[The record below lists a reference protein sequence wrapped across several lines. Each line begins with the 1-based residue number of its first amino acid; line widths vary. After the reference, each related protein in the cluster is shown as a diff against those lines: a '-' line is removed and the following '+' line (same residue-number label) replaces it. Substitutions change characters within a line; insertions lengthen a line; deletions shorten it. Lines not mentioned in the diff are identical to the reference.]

1 MTAKHTKVAQTT
13 TQALRDSMRHQAR
26 QKIATERVREVDGMK
41 CLSEFKQLK
50 D

>member
-1 MTAKHTKVAQTT
+1 MTAKQTKVAQTT
-13 TQALRDSMRHQAR
+13 TQAFRDSMRRQAR
-26 QKIATERVREVDGMK
+26 QKISAEGVRELDGMK